1 VTVSG
6 IRQTVGAGGGTIQGM
21 ANLNDA
27 FLDALEAGG
36 PAADRGGKMD
46 LYGWLIG
53 SWDLDVR
60 ELTPDGST
68 RRRPGEWHFGWVL
81 EGRAVQDVW
90 IVPPRPDTAD
100 YYGTTL
106 RIYDPR
112 IDAWRI
118 QWTEPV
124 SQSYLS
130 MVGRRQGDDIVQ
142 DGEAPDGTRIR
153 WSFTDITPDSFTW
166 RFEASTDGGATW
178 HQRMEFSAVRR
189 PPTGPA
195 GR

>member
-1 VTVSG
+1 MTDP
-6 IRQTVGAGGGTIQGM
+6 
-21 ANLNDA
+21 NHA
-27 FLDALEAGG
+27 FLDSLAAGG
-36 PAADRGGKMD
+36 PASDRGGKMD
-46 LYGWLIG
+46 LYGWLVG

-60 ELTPDGST
+60 ELTPGGST

-90 IVPPRPDTAD
+90 IVPPRADRSPD
-100 YYGTTL
+100 GT
-106 RIYDPR
+106 DASGHV
-112 IDAWRI
+112 DAWRI

-142 DGEAPDGTRIR
+142 DGQAPDGTHIR

-166 RFEASTDGGATW
+166 RFEASADGGATW
-178 HQRMEFSAVRR
+178 HQRMEFDAVRR
-189 PPTGPA
+189 A
-195 GR
+195 R

>member
-6 IRQTVGAGGGTIQGM
+6 IRQTDRAAGGTIRGM
-21 ANLNDA
+21 SDLNDA
-27 FLDALEAGG
+27 FLDALAASGPAPDRGG
-36 PAADRGGKMD
+36 PGGKMD
-46 LYGWLIG
+46 LYGWLVG

-68 RRRPGEWHFGWVL
+68 RRRPGEWHFGWAL

-90 IVPPRPDTAD
+90 IVPPRPEPAD

-106 RIYDPR
+106 RVYDPR

-142 DGEAPDGTRIR
+142 DGETPDGTRIR
-153 WSFTDITPDSFTW
+153 WSFTNITPDSFTW
-166 RFEASTDGGATW
+166 RFQASADGGTTW
-178 HQRMEFSAVRR
+178 QQRMEFDATRR
-189 PPTGPA
+189 A
-195 GR
+195 

>member
-6 IRQTVGAGGGTIQGM
+6 IRQTGEATDGTIHHM
-21 ANLNDA
+21 TTSTEP
-27 FLDALEAGG
+27 FLDALAAEG
-36 PAADRGGKMD
+36 PAADRGWKMD
-46 LYGWLIG
+46 LYGWLVG

-60 ELTPDGST
+60 ELTSDGTT
-68 RRRPGEWHFGWVL
+68 RRRPGEWHFGWAL
-81 EGRAVQDVW
+81 EGRAIQDVW
-90 IVPPRPDTAD
+90 IVPPRSAGRDAPDASD

-106 RIYDPR
+106 RVYDPR

-142 DGEAPDGTRIR
+142 AGEGPDGTRIR

-166 RFEASTDGGATW
+166 RFEASTDAGATW
-178 HQRMEFSAVRR
+178 HERMRFTATRR
-189 PPTGPA
+189 G
-195 GR
+195 

>member
-1 VTVSG
+1 M
-6 IRQTVGAGGGTIQGM
+6 AG
-21 ANLNDA
+21 NVLP
-27 FLDALEAGG
+27 LEADG
-36 PAADRGGKMD
+36 PHEGIPADRRIFD
-46 LYGWLIG
+46 PLIG
-53 SWDLDVR
+53 SWALDVTWYEGDAVVRR
-60 ELTPDGST
+60 E
-68 RRRPGEWHFGWVL
+68 PGEWHFAWVL

-90 IVPPRPDTAD
+90 IVPPRSAGRDAPDAAD

-106 RIYDPR
+106 RVYDPR

-142 DGEAPDGTRIR
+142 DGEGPDGTRIR

-166 RFEASTDGGATW
+166 RFEASTDAGATW
-178 HQRMEFSAVRR
+178 HERMQFAATRR
-189 PPTGPA
+189 G
-195 GR
+195 